1 MTKYMSNMLVLLTVV
16 FAAGCTMTDNQPP
29 PLAGP
34 SEMSLSLS
42 LAANPDVL
50 SLDGSSQ
57 TLVTI
62 EARDANGQPAGN
74 VPLRVE
80 IIADGQHVD
89 FGTISARTLV
99 TGSNGRATFTYTA
112 PSFVAGTIPDVQLSV
127 TPTGTDASS
136 HIQRVVSVRL
146 VQPGAITGSPVA
158 SFTYLP
164 ASPTAFSNVRFD
176 GSSST
181 GGLGAV
187 VTSYVWDFGDNT
199 SGTGVTATHQY
210 AVPGSYV
217 VRLTVTDS
225 NGASSQSAP
234 QTVVVAVGAGPTADF
249 LVNPG
254 SPLVGQT
261 IFFNGT
267 TSTAGTGHHLVRWDW
282 NFGDGTT
289 RTGSSVSK
297 SYSVAGRY
305 SVVLTVTDEVGQ
317 TGQTVI
323 DVTVGASAATA
334 AFTYSPTD
342 PTVGTRINF
351 NGSDSKGEGANTIV
365 RYVWDFGCTAGS
377 TCTTASVTSTSPTAS
392 TTFTSAFTYTVRLTV
407 TDSKGKTATT
417 TQDLTIAP

>member
-1 MTKYMSNMLVLLTVV
+1 MTKYFTNMLVLLTLMLAV
-16 FAAGCTMTDNQPP
+16 GCTMADNQPP
-29 PLAGP
+29 PLSGP

-62 EARDANGQPAGN
+62 EARDENGQPASN
-74 VPLRVE
+74 VPLRIE

-89 FGTISARTLV
+89 FGTLSARTLV

-112 PSFVAGTIPDVQLSV
+112 PSFVAGAIPTLQLSV
-127 TPTGTDASS
+127 TPTSSDASA

-146 VQPGAITGSPVA
+146 VQPGGITGSPVA

-164 ASPTAFSNVRFD
+164 ASPTAFANVRFD
-176 GSSST
+176 GSAST

-187 VTSYVWDFGDNT
+187 VTNWVWDFGDNT
-199 SGTGVTATHQY
+199 SGTGATATHQY
-210 AVPGSYV
+210 SSPGSYV

-234 QTVVVAVGAGPTADF
+234 QTLDVLAGDPPTAVI
-249 LVNPG
+249 LR
-254 SPLVGQT
+254 SPSSPVVGQT
-261 IFFNGT
+261 IFFNGN
-267 TSTAGTGHHLVRWDW
+267 TSTAGAGHRLVRWDW

-289 RTGSSVSK
+289 RSGSTVSK
-297 SYSVAGRY
+297 SYSVAGSY

-317 TGQTVI
+317 TAQNVLTLS
-323 DVTVGASAATA
+323 VGADGASA

-351 NGSDSKGEGANTIV
+351 NASDSKGEGSNTIV
-365 RYVWDFGCTAGS
+365 RYVWDFGCTAGT
-377 TCTTASVTSTSPTAS
+377 TCTTASVSSTSPTAS
-392 TTFTSAFTYTVRLTV
+392 TTFTTAFTYTVRLTV

-417 TQDLTIAP
+417 TQDVTIAP